1 MYAGDDTTADTDGDT
16 VGFDVHAIFGG
27 GRSRKKGKKDPEP
40 RPAARHAKDPWE
52 ERPETSEPVVR
63 TAVVA
68 PMRTFVDR
76 ENAAEVS
83 EQIHALL
90 YTSFASFQ
98 HLMTQNISPSREIS
112 SGPGININIDLD
124 L

>member
-16 VGFDVHAIFGG
+16 VGFDVHTIFGG
-27 GRSRKKGKKDPEP
+27 GRSRKKGKKAEEP
-40 RPAARHAKDPWE
+40 RPAARHASDPWE
-52 ERPETSEPVVR
+52 EPTPAPSSVVTHT
-63 TAVVA
+63 TAA
-68 PMRTFVDR
+68 PMRAFVDT

-83 EQIHALL
+83 DQIHALL

-98 HLMTQNISPSREIS
+98 HLMTQNITRAREIS
-112 SGPGININIDLD
+112 SGPGVNINIDID